1 MASSVQLIPTKGMTL
16 PFISYGGSSLMTS
29 GITIGLLI
37 ALTRHRQYREA
48 PSRPKTAAKAD
59 HGESYG

>member
-1 MASSVQLIPTKGMTL
+1 MTL

-37 ALTRHRQYREA
+37 ALTRHRQHREA
-48 PSRPKTAAKAD
+48 PSQPKPVAKAD
-59 HGESYG
+59 HGEAYG